1 MNQQHNDKVDSIEG
15 LFSGD
20 ATRVYIRVEK
30 EITPEEAEAEKA
42 KEAEP
47 VAERDPLASTEE
59 EDPNAGFVPRNFT
72 ELDRLQ
78 FTVLAIENDCHILPN
93 GSVKLTEL
101 HEVRRNNAFRGLA
114 EDAAFDIHSYSHFRN
129 V

>member
-1 MNQQHNDKVDSIEG
+1 MKPALHEFLLVIFDTQARSHGKLWG
-15 LFSGD
+15 
-20 ATRVYIRVEK
+20 IRAK
-30 EITPEEAEAEKA
+30 KA

-78 FTVLAIENDCHILPN
+78 FTVLAIENDCHILPK